1 LYFLNRSLLKTKEM
15 RLSPIFIHH
24 DTPMDEPVP
33 PRARRFAGVEDMVAL
48 QRTLLGVLTDVHK
61 VQEELLKVEGK
72 RLALEKLA
80 LEKDT
85 FFMEK
90 RRRREH

>member
-1 LYFLNRSLLKTKEM
+1 
-15 RLSPIFIHH
+15 
-24 DTPMDEPVP
+24 
-33 PRARRFAGVEDMVAL
+33 VEDMVAL